1 MIFFSLLLTFIG
13 MFLLYRSSA
22 KQITKAKVTQQQF
35 LKRFKTQI
43 SISAFVCFLVAVS
56 LLCLK
61 YGNSVGFISWWI
73 FATPVTFMLVLL
85 VNELKSNKK

>member
-1 MIFFSLLLTFIG
+1 

-22 KQITKAKVTQQQF
+22 KQITKAKATQQQF

-43 SISAFVCFLVAVS
+43 SISAFVCFLIAVS

>member
-1 MIFFSLLLTFIG
+1 MILFSFLLTFIG

-22 KQITKAKVTQQQF
+22 KQITKAKATQQQF

>member
-1 MIFFSLLLTFIG
+1 

>member
-1 MIFFSLLLTFIG
+1 MIISSLLLTFIG

>member
-22 KQITKAKVTQQQF
+22 KQITKAKATQQQF

-73 FATPVTFMLVLL
+73 FATPVTFTLILL

>member
-22 KQITKAKVTQQQF
+22 KQITKAKATQQQF

-61 YGNSVGFISWWI
+61 YGNSVGLISWWI
-73 FATPVTFMLVLL
+73 FATPVTFMLVLS
-85 VNELKSNKK
+85 VNELKPNKK

>member
-22 KQITKAKVTQQQF
+22 KQITKVKATQQQF

>member
-61 YGNSVGFISWWI
+61 YGNSVGFIRWWI

>member
-22 KQITKAKVTQQQF
+22 KQITKAKATQQQF

-43 SISAFVCFLVAVS
+43 SISAFVCFLVALS

>member
-22 KQITKAKVTQQQF
+22 KQITKAKATQQQF

-43 SISAFVCFLVAVS
+43 SISAFVCFLIAVS

>member
-22 KQITKAKVTQQQF
+22 KQITKAKATQQQF
-35 LKRFKTQI
+35 LKRFKTPI

>member
-22 KQITKAKVTQQQF
+22 KQITKAKATQQQF
-35 LKRFKTQI
+35 LKHFKTQI

>member
-22 KQITKAKVTQQQF
+22 KQINKAKATQQQF